1 MARRLKLHE
10 ELCTLLGSRNVYF
23 QPPESLKMQYPC
35 IKYSVSGADQRHAN
49 DHSYRF
55 TKRYEVIVLDHSP
68 VSDIPGKIIEHFQMC
83 SFDRAYAADNLNHY
97 VYTIYY

>member
-10 ELCTLLGSRNVYF
+10 ELCTLLGSTNVYF

-35 IKYSVSGADQRHAN
+35 IKYSLSGIDQKRAN
-49 DHSYRF
+49 DHGYRF
-55 TKRYEVIVLDHSP
+55 TKRYEVIVLTHGP
-68 VSDIPGKIIEHFQMC
+68 GSDIPDKVHNHFQMC